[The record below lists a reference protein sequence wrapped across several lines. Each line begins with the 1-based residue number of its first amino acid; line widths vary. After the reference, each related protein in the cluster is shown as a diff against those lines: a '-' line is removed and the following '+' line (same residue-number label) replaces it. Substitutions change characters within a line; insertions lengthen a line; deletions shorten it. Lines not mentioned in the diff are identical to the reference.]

1 MPTFTIEHIDKYYE
15 KVNDAF
21 SQNSTKVKKHSHR
34 GEQLLEEP
42 FLDVGSVVVKKNL
55 SLFCIKG
62 LCAASM
68 NNMNRWVTVAISKF
82 PVEVYFAYCQC
93 AAGKPRI
100 CSHVFAL
107 FKLVAK
113 WAIEKVNYVQRLLHV
128 LHVNVHGQLYRV
140 EVGL

>member
-21 SQNSTKVKKHSHR
+21 SQKSTKVKNHFQR
-34 GEQLLEEP
+34 GEQLLEES
-42 FLDVGSVVVKKNL
+42 LIDVGSVVVKEND

-62 LCAASM
+62 VCAASM
-68 NNMNRWVTVAISKF
+68 KNMNRLVTMAIRKF

-93 AAGKPRI
+93 AAGKPEI
-100 CSHVFAL
+100 CSHLFAL

-113 WAIEKVNYVQRLLHV
+113 WAIGK
-128 LHVNVHGQLYRV
+128 HGQLYRV
-140 EVGL
+140 EGGL